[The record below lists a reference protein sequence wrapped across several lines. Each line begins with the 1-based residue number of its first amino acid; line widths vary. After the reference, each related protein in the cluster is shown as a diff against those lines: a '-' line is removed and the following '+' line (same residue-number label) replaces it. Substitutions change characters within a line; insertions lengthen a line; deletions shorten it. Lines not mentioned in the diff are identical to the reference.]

1 MNSHETTEGT
11 AWDSNVDERIRL
23 IANALA
29 ANDDVRTK
37 LPGLKGLL
45 DDYLDDHVE
54 VHQQDFHRRL
64 LQVFRDSKVDN
75 TYQDLLGQFSAE
87 EQSRI
92 SKFVGGE
99 DAERVCCGFQL
110 GLSKGVKEHIET
122 MLSAEAVHISS
133 AGPIHVNGL
142 SMGELEEKDGPLH
155 RFVHAIAELFVDT
168 TTDKDTVL
176 VSRSVL
182 PPAT

>member
-1 MNSHETTEGT
+1 MNSHTATQGT
-11 AWDSNVDERIRL
+11 AWDTNVDERIRL

-29 ANDDVRTK
+29 ANGDVRTK
-37 LPGLKGLL
+37 LPGLKPLL
-45 DDYLDDHVE
+45 DDYLDDNVQ

-92 SKFVGGE
+92 SKFVGGQDVE
-99 DAERVCCGFQL
+99 HVCCGFQL

-133 AGPIHVNGL
+133 AGLIHVNGL
-142 SMGELEEKDGPLH
+142 SMGELEEKDCPLH

-168 TTDKDTVL
+168 TADKDTVL
-176 VSRSVL
+176 VSRSDR
-182 PPAT
+182 PPAA